1 MTINERVSEQRLLFR
16 LQDFYGAEQ
25 DAEQIGDYEYAEEC
39 RDIVS
44 VIRELQQYRAA
55 AVPVIPDGLHPAT
68 ADLVLRF
75 ATALAEKLHK
85 AEQKY
90 GYSDN
95 WQRNDWYDDCLQSL
109 WEHIEKGDPRDVAA
123 YCAFMWYHGWV
134 TTDYDRGVQ
143 KAVGSIAAPQVTSVP
158 TFDDL
163 RDAVAEMTGG
173 IPQQW
178 TGGDKGH
185 QAVPFMNFNTLGRIV
200 DKFRAV
206 PEVQAEQCNHQV
218 IPAGYA
224 LVPIEPTES
233 MIINGFESEP
243 DSFFS
248 DPKSWAAYQAMSG
261 CQQAAHRAKLCWA
274 AMVKTAL
281 QQEKG

>member
-1 MTINERVSEQRLLFR
+1 MTINERVSDERLPYD
-16 LQDFYGAEQ
+16 QTQ
-25 DAEQIGDYEYAEEC
+25 
-39 RDIVS
+39 RDIMKDIMVRKLGGNLVGAKLEMADIHAATMALIDAGFRS
-44 VIRELQQYRAA
+44 QQYCAA
-55 AVPVIPDGLHPAT
+55 AEPIYQYRLRNGYNGFYTEWQTIKRDQVDFVLKAQPLNAEFRIIAAPQVTSVPIIPERLHPAT

-75 ATALAEKLHK
+75 ASALAQKLLH

-95 WQRNDWYDDCLQSL
+95 WQKSDWSGDCLQSL
-109 WEHIEKGDPRDVAA
+109 REHVDKGDPRDVAA
-123 YCAFMWYHGWV
+123 YCAFMWHHGWS
-134 TTDYDRGVQ
+134 T
-143 KAVGSIAAPQVTSVP
+143 AAP
-158 TFDDL
+158 
-163 RDAVAEMTGG
+163 A
-173 IPQQW
+173 
-178 TGGDKGH
+178 
-185 QAVPFMNFNTLGRIV
+185 
-200 DKFRAV
+200 
-206 PEVQAEQCNHQV
+206 VQAEQCNHQV